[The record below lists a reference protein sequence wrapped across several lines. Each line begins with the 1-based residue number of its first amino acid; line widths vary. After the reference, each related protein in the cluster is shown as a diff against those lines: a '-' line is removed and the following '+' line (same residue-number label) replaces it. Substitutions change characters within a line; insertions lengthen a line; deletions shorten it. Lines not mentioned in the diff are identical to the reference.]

1 LPKKQIVAFLR
12 PWRRIRC
19 SKIHTVSPHTEKKEE
34 SCQRYSAQQ
43 IKQINS
49 QILQCIWNFDSDGI
63 RLIIVHTNFDALYS
77 ALMLGSNKSWA
88 VRRAYLIG
96 ATKIVQQL
104 ENFIIYYE
112 NKHGLRK

>member
-1 LPKKQIVAFLR
+1 MKKLLVLGLILASAFS
-12 PWRRIRC
+12 C
-19 SKIHTVSPHTEKKEE
+19 SLSAMTEKKED
-34 SCQRYSAQQ
+34 SCQTYSAQQ

-49 QILQCIWNFDSDGI
+49 QLLNCIWNYDSDGI

-104 ENFIIYYE
+104 EDFIIYYE